1 MGDLT
6 DHFSRKEFACK
17 CNCGSDKVK
26 QELVSKL
33 EMTRLMYG
41 KPMKITSGIR
51 CEGHNKDVGGVED
64 STHLDGYAADI
75 AVSGCFERDQLVGFL
90 RTHFNRM
97 GIAEDFIHVDVADG
111 YGKPSP
117 CLWVY

>member
-6 DHFSRKEFACK
+6 EHFSRNEFACR
-17 CNCGSDKVK
+17 CECGNDKVS

-51 CEGHNKDVGGVED
+51 CEKHNKDVGGLEN
-64 STHLDGYAADI
+64 SSHIHGLAADI
-75 AVSGCFERDQLVGFL
+75 YCDDSYTRDQLVGFL
-90 RTHFNRM
+90 RTHFKRM
-97 GIAEDFIHVDVADG
+97 GIANDFIHVDVADG